1 MPAWLSRI
9 EQQRAAEGAV
19 DSHDAIPRVF
29 QKLMD
34 CTRVRLMFFEHDIPN
49 PAARQES
56 LASLQQSQFVTF
68 DVDFQERDRA
78 RDQFVQRHRFDCWS
92 WHRIL
97 VSP

>member
-19 DSHDAIPRVF
+19 DAHDAIPRGF
-29 QKLMD
+29 QKLVD
-34 CTRVRLMFFEHDIPN
+34 CTRVGLMFFEYDIPDL
-49 PAARQES
+49 AARQES

-78 RDQFVQRHRFDCWS
+78 RNQFVQRQRLDCRS
-92 WHRIL
+92 RDCIF
-97 VSP
+97 VGR